1 MFGNDWDEI
10 LHEETQKPYFQQ
22 LRYTLARE
30 YKQHTVYPS
39 KELLFSALRLT
50 PYGRTRVVI
59 LGQDPY
65 HGPGQAHGL
74 SFSVMPG
81 VRIPPSLQNI
91 YKELESDVGV
101 PAPNHGYLLHWAE
114 QGVLLLNAVL
124 TVREGQ
130 PNSHKGIGWEQ
141 FTDAIMMK
149 LNERDVPLV
158 FILWGSYAQKKGAF
172 IDRKRHKVIESPHPS
187 PLSAHRGF
195 LGSRPFSKTDAF
207 LEEKGLKPVDWTLP
221 SIQRANPAE
230 V

>member
-1 MFGNDWDEI
+1 MFGNDWDEV
-10 LHEETQKPYFQQ
+10 LQEEVQKPYFQD

-30 YKQHTVYPS
+30 YKQHTVYPP
-39 KELLFSALRLT
+39 KELLFSALKLT
-50 PYGRTRVVI
+50 PYERTRVVI

-91 YKELESDVGV
+91 YKEVESDLGIS
-101 PAPNHGYLLHWAE
+101 APNHGYLLHWAE
-114 QGVLLLNAVL
+114 QGVLMLNAVL

-130 PNSHKGIGWEQ
+130 PNSHKGLGWER

-149 LNERDVPLV
+149 LNERDEPLV
-158 FILWGSYAQKKGAF
+158 FILWGSYAQQKGAF
-172 IDRKRHKVIESPHPS
+172 IDRRRHKVIRSPHPS

-195 LGSRPFSKTDAF
+195 LGSRPFSQTNDF
-207 LEEKGLKPVDWTLP
+207 LREQGLGPIDWALP
-221 SIQRANPAE
+221 DL
-230 V
+230 

>member
-1 MFGNDWDEI
+1 MFGNDWDEV
-10 LHEETQKPYFQQ
+10 LQEEVEKPYFQE

-30 YKQHTVYPS
+30 YKQHTVYPP
-39 KELLFSALRLT
+39 KELLFSALKLT
-50 PYGRTRVVI
+50 PYERTRVVI

-91 YKELESDVGV
+91 YKELESDLGIS
-101 PAPNHGYLLHWAE
+101 APNHGYLLHWAE
-114 QGVLLLNAVL
+114 QGVLMLNAVL

-130 PNSHKGIGWEQ
+130 PNSHKGLGWER

-149 LNERDVPLV
+149 LNERDEPLV
-158 FILWGSYAQKKGAF
+158 FILWGSYAQQKGAF
-172 IDRKRHKVIESPHPS
+172 IDRRRHKVIRSPHPS

-195 LGSRPFSKTDAF
+195 LGSRPFSQTNDF
-207 LEEKGLKPVDWTLP
+207 LLEQGLGPIDWALP
-221 SIQRANPAE
+221 DL
-230 V
+230 

>member
-1 MFGNDWDEI
+1 MFGNDWDEV
-10 LHEETQKPYFQQ
+10 LQEEVQKPYFQD

-30 YKQHTVYPS
+30 YKQHTVYPP
-39 KELLFSALRLT
+39 KELLFSALKLT
-50 PYGRTRVVI
+50 PYERTRVVI

-91 YKELESDVGV
+91 YKELESDLGIS
-101 PAPNHGYLLHWAE
+101 APNHGYLLHWAE
-114 QGVLLLNAVL
+114 QGVLMLNAVL

-130 PNSHKGIGWEQ
+130 PNSHKGLGWER

-149 LNERDVPLV
+149 LNERLEPLV
-158 FILWGSYAQKKGAF
+158 FILWGSYAQQKGAF
-172 IDRKRHKVIESPHPS
+172 IDRRRHKVIRSPHPS

-195 LGSRPFSKTDAF
+195 LGSRPFSQTNDF
-207 LEEKGLKPVDWTLP
+207 LREHGLGPIDWALP
-221 SIQRANPAE
+221 DL
-230 V
+230 

>member
-1 MFGNDWDEI
+1 MFGNDWDEV
-10 LHEETQKPYFQQ
+10 LQEEVQKPYFQD

-30 YKQHTVYPS
+30 YKQHTVYPP
-39 KELLFSALRLT
+39 KELLFSALKLT
-50 PYGRTRVVI
+50 PYERTRVVI

-91 YKELESDVGV
+91 YKELESDLGIS
-101 PAPNHGYLLHWAE
+101 APNHGYLLHWAE
-114 QGVLLLNAVL
+114 QGVLMLNAVL

-130 PNSHKGIGWEQ
+130 PNSHKGLGWER

-149 LNERDVPLV
+149 LNERLEPLV
-158 FILWGSYAQKKGAF
+158 FILWGSYAQQKGAF
-172 IDRKRHKVIESPHPS
+172 IDRRRHKVIRSPHPS

-195 LGSRPFSKTDAF
+195 LGSRPFSQTNDF
-207 LEEKGLKPVDWTLP
+207 LREQGLGPIDWALP
-221 SIQRANPAE
+221 DL
-230 V
+230 

>member
-1 MFGNDWDEI
+1 MFGNDWDEV
-10 LHEETQKPYFQQ
+10 LQEEVQKPYFQE

-30 YKQHTVYPS
+30 YKQHTVYPP
-39 KELLFSALRLT
+39 KELLFSALKLT
-50 PYGRTRVVI
+50 PYERTRVVI

-91 YKELESDVGV
+91 YKELDSDLGIS
-101 PAPNHGYLLHWAE
+101 APNHGYLLHWAE
-114 QGVLLLNAVL
+114 KGVLMLNAVL

-130 PNSHKGIGWEQ
+130 PNSHKGLGWER

-149 LNERDVPLV
+149 LNERDEPLV
-158 FILWGSYAQKKGAF
+158 FILWGSYAQQKGAF
-172 IDRKRHKVIESPHPS
+172 IDRRRHKVIRSPHPS

-195 LGSRPFSKTDAF
+195 LGSRPFSQTNDF
-207 LEEKGLKPVDWTLP
+207 LREQGMGPIDWALP
-221 SIQRANPAE
+221 DL
-230 V
+230 

>member
-1 MFGNDWDEI
+1 MFGNDWDEV
-10 LHEETQKPYFQQ
+10 LQEEVQKPYFQD

-30 YKQHTVYPS
+30 YKQQTVYPP
-39 KELLFSALRLT
+39 KELLFSALKLT
-50 PYGRTRVVI
+50 PYERTRVVI

-91 YKELESDVGV
+91 YKELESDLGIS
-101 PAPNHGYLLHWAE
+101 APNHGYLLHWAE
-114 QGVLLLNAVL
+114 QGVLMLNAVL

-130 PNSHKGIGWEQ
+130 PNSHKGLGWER

-149 LNERDVPLV
+149 LNERLEPLV
-158 FILWGSYAQKKGAF
+158 FILWGSYAQQKGAF
-172 IDRKRHKVIESPHPS
+172 IDRRRHKVIRSPHPS

-195 LGSRPFSKTDAF
+195 LGSRPFSQTNDF
-207 LEEKGLKPVDWTLP
+207 LREQGLGPIDWALP
-221 SIQRANPAE
+221 DL
-230 V
+230 